1 MTDFAKSLE
10 KYIYRSTLTESQLAK
25 ISGFNR
31 SYIALIKNGQRVP
44 ADMEKVRRLITA
56 LNLSPYEYDTLWKE
70 YLKARYG
77 EENFELQSQIVNFI
91 EGFEHQP
98 RISIMSNYQH
108 EIPDIKSVNN
118 RMDLDYMVK
127 AVVEN
132 EALRENGKLR
142 LIVQSDF
149 EFLFNLLPCVYR
161 NSSRLTIEH
170 IVCLEGGMAENKGLL
185 YNLKFFGKMIPIIL
199 SEKESRYHIDY
210 YYDKVTSHFASSVL
224 MPYVV
229 ISSDCVINISV
240 DLNHALI
247 SKDVDVIGLY
257 NLLFDLRKRE
267 CRPMLHS
274 IGENDEYLELCQEK
288 PKEPVE
294 AVYSIG
300 SQPCFGLLDIES
312 MIFKYINRDRIEAAY
327 QFQKLIQENKRFVS
341 DEKMSIISYFSK
353 VGLKSLMEDGIVK
366 EVPRELYTAL
376 EVEDRK
382 KLIEMLIE
390 AIEAGW
396 YTAFLLD
403 DNCISYPENLIITAK
418 EMTSVNIFY
427 LPENNESRFA
437 LQEQSLSKMIYDFLV
452 DFGKSTYVLSKEE
465 TLKYLKKII
474 R

>member
-56 LNLSPYEYDTLWKE
+56 LNLSPYEYDILWKE

-161 NSSRLTIEH
+161 NSSKLTIEH

-247 SKDVDVIGLY
+247 SRDVDVIGLY

-341 DEKMSIISYFSK
+341 DGKTPIISYFSK

-376 EVEDRK
+376 EVEDRR

-437 LQEQSLSKMIYDFLV
+437 LQEQSLSKMIYDFLA

-465 TLKYLKKII
+465 TLKYLKNII